1 MSVTPDGGRAFVAAG
16 ITVSAIDLNSRLG
29 AGSILMQGT
38 PLAVAVSPDGN
49 TVYAARKGAI
59 ETIDVPAM
67 IRTGERALSGTPIAL
82 AVTATRA
89 IEVQQGGKVAIVD
102 LTTGR
107 LVRRIKLDGA
117 AGVALDKHG
126 RAWVSATTPRK
137 GKRKAASRIVR
148 IEPASGAISGSV
160 ALGTDGGGG
169 LGISP
174 DATKAIVAPG
184 AKLPRASPPQ
194 GGARRPRPPARDRPP
209 ADRRRARPGDLLD
222 RRHAPVRH
230 RQRPQDA
237 RRSSPRRPPTA
248 CARSPSRARRPAS
261 SSSPAWRC

>member
-1 MSVTPDGGRAFVAAG
+1 MLLAPADVQARVVVVATNTNTAFLLDTRSSSALAGVALPGRTRAVSVTPDGGRAFVAAG

-89 IEVQQGGKVAIVD
+89 IEVQQGGKVAILD

-107 LVRRIKLDGA
+107 LIRRIKLAGA
-117 AGVALDKHG
+117 AGVALDKDGH
-126 RAWVSATTPRK
+126 AWIAATTPRK

-148 IEPASGAISGSV
+148 IQPGGGAI
-160 ALGTDGGGG
+160 
-169 LGISP
+169 
-174 DATKAIVAPG
+174 
-184 AKLPRASPPQ
+184 
-194 GGARRPRPPARDRPP
+194 
-209 ADRRRARPGDLLD
+209 
-222 RRHAPVRH
+222 
-230 RQRPQDA
+230 
-237 RRSSPRRPPTA
+237 
-248 CARSPSRARRPAS
+248 
-261 SSSPAWRC
+261 